1 MRKDLQKSLSAL
13 FVYQLGEGGCAWCM
27 CATMELVSSVYTN
40 PREIEDVLSL
50 LLFNSLWRKVTT
62 SDKWLAN
69 TATRNRSFE
78 RENGTEKEYGRRPR
92 FTDVE
97 R

>member
-1 MRKDLQKSLSAL
+1 
-13 FVYQLGEGGCAWCM
+13 
-27 CATMELVSSVYTN
+27 MELVSSVYTN
-40 PREIEDVLSL
+40 HRETEDVLSL
-50 LLFNSLWRKVTT
+50 LLFSSLWRKVTT
-62 SDKWLAN
+62 SDKWLVN

-78 RENGTEKEYGRRPR
+78 RENGTGKDYGRRPR